1 MKTVIAAITVGFI
14 ALGSVAPAH
23 AEVGE
28 WNWECTWKDDVLKKG
43 FCGLDSE

>member
-1 MKTVIAAITVGFI
+1 MKTLIAAIVVGFI

-28 WNWECTWKDDVLKKG
+28 CTWKDDVLKKG
-43 FCGLDSE
+43 FCGLNGK